1 MTRFGSGTL
10 PDYGDASVI
19 APAGARGPTFVVFHN
34 FRVIKRYNNATSYAL
49 AVGHLGDR
57 IAGGGPFQG
66 KRPRSDKPLSR
77 DQKIDMQQRLTGF
90 GYDTQG
96 ADGIIGPNSRK
107 AIRSFQSAQGMTP
120 DGYENAAHKYNV
132 LLDSGG

>member
-1 MTRFGSGTL
+1 
-10 PDYGDASVI
+10 
-19 APAGARGPTFVVFHN
+19 
-34 FRVIKRYNNATSYAL
+34 L

-66 KRPRSDKPLSR
+66 SWPRGDKALSQ
-77 DQKIDMQQRLTGF
+77 DQKIDLQQRLTGL

-120 DGYENAAHKYNV
+120 DGYENAAFLKS
-132 LLDSGG
+132 LRAASGG